1 MVNKQVEAKAKAMNI
16 SVFALLSGVG
26 VLLAQIAWNRQLL
39 LITGGSIDATA
50 VVLSAFMLGLGFG
63 GRYFGRRAEQSTNPV
78 SVLRF
83 AAAGASLCSFVPLVI
98 APLVTALYPALY
110 SSGLQFPARF
120 VIALLMIFPA
130 TFFAGGIVP
139 AMARL
144 VEGRGG
150 AARVSRLYGL
160 NSLGSALGGFL
171 AGFLL
176 LEAIG
181 ITLTLVVGAALT
193 IVSLLLIKSSIFHVT
208 SIQNADH
215 GVKPGMFF
223 LLVYFASG
231 MLALSWEM
239 VWSRQLTFV
248 LGNSTYAFATMG
260 MMVLLGIGIGSIAGK
275 RLADST
281 CNPLISFGVV
291 QVLLGVASVIPLTAL
306 GSFLSISEKMNF
318 FNGWPGI
325 ISGDII
331 TAMFY
336 MLPSTVLMGA
346 TFPLMVKA
354 AAREQQLGEDVGI
367 LSMANCLGAA
377 VGPILAS
384 QVLFRFL
391 GVTPAVLL
399 LSCLNASVGFFAF
412 WKSRKL
418 MMSLL
423 APVGAVVS
431 VLLVLS
437 ARPPGS
443 KTPPGMTLA
452 YFEEGRTATVA
463 VFGREWDNHRSLR
476 INGVEEVPVDQAS
489 LEAFYLLG
497 HLPWGYNPEAKTAMA
512 VALGGGITSGALLS
526 HPIDT
531 LVCAEI
537 CPEVVMASVQFE
549 QQNRRPDLDPRFELI
564 GDDGRNFL
572 LGADRKFDLIVC
584 DATHPGSSES
594 WLLYTEE
601 YYSLV
606 LSRLEPGG
614 IAAQWVPLHRLPVEE
629 LTRIIATWGR
639 VFPNVAVHPAGGR
652 HAILIGSAEPL
663 QLDIASMFRDS
674 IASEQLTETGFRA
687 DEPEFLQ
694 PLLSG
699 SEVFSII
706 ESPIKSNTDDLAP
719 CQFLIRKCR
728 GDPQQTI
735 GENLSLLLSLDTD
748 GDANPVYTGQ
758 IIYWNT
764 MLPQAAEYFRSEE
777 TPTAMGRRWLSAAL
791 STGAELLYNE
801 GRFQAALELADMAWE
816 ADPGWQRNLDLVIE
830 INRAQSYSQ
839 EEF

>member
-1 MVNKQVEAKAKAMNI
+1 MSFSI
-16 SVFALLSGVG
+16 FALLSGVG

-63 GRYFGRRAEQSTNPV
+63 GRYFGRRAEQSANPV
-78 SVLRF
+78 LTLRIT
-83 AAAGASLCSFVPLVI
+83 AAGAALCSFVPLLI
-98 APLVTALYPALY
+98 APLATTLYPALY
-110 SSGLQFPARF
+110 SSGLQLPARF

-139 AMARL
+139 SMARL
-144 VEGRGG
+144 VEGPGG

-171 AGFLL
+171 AGFIL

-181 ITLTLVVGAALT
+181 ITFTLILGAALT
-193 IVSLLLIKSSIFHVT
+193 IASLFLIKAPGLQAKCIKET
-208 SIQNADH
+208 DP

-223 LLVYFASG
+223 LWVYFASG

-260 MMVLLGIGIGSIAGK
+260 MMVLLGIGIGSIAGRRIAAAAGK
-275 RLADST
+275 
-281 CNPLISFGVV
+281 PLVSFGVV
-291 QVLLGVASVIPLTAL
+291 QVLLGVASVIPLMAL
-306 GSFLSISEKMNF
+306 GSFSSLSGKLSF
-318 FNGWPGI
+318 FSGWAGS
-325 ISGDII
+325 ISGDILA
-331 TAMFY
+331 AMVY
-336 MLPSTVLMGA
+336 MLPSTVLMGV

-354 AAREQQLGEDVGI
+354 AAREQKLGEDVGI
-367 LSMANCLGAA
+367 LSMANCMGAA
-377 VGPILAS
+377 AGPILAS

-391 GVTPAVLL
+391 GVTPSVLL
-399 LSCLNASVGFFAF
+399 LACMNASLGFFAF
-412 WKSRKL
+412 WKSRRL
-418 MMSLL
+418 MLSLL
-423 APVGAVVS
+423 APLGAIVS
-431 VLLVLS
+431 VILILG
-437 ARPPGS
+437 ARTPGS
-443 KTPPGMTLA
+443 KPPGGMNLVF
-452 YFEEGRTATVA
+452 FEEGRTATVA

-512 VALGGGITSGALLS
+512 VAMGGGITSGALLT

-537 CPEVVMASVQFE
+537 CPEVVLAAIHFE
-549 QQNRRPDLDPRFELI
+549 KQNQRPDLDPRFELV

-572 LGADRKFDLIVC
+572 LGSDRKFDLIVC

-614 IAAQWVPLHRLPVEE
+614 VAAQWVPLHRLPVEE
-629 LTRIIATWGR
+629 FTRIIATWSR
-639 VFPNVAVHPAGGR
+639 VFPDAAVHSAGGR
-652 HAILIGSAEPL
+652 HAILIGSAEIL
-663 QLDIASMFRDS
+663 QLDIASIFGDS
-674 IASEQLTETGFRA
+674 IAAEQLIATGFRE

-694 PLLSG
+694 PLLS
-699 SEVFSII
+699 SDELLLTV
-706 ESPIKSNTDDLAP
+706 ESPIRSNTDDLAP
-719 CQFLIRKCR
+719 CQFLIRKCQ

-735 GENLSLLLSLDTD
+735 GENMSLMLSLDAD
-748 GDANPVYTGQ
+748 GEASPVHIGQ

-764 MLPQAAEYFRSEE
+764 MLPQAAEFFRSEE
-777 TPTAMGRRWLSAAL
+777 VPSAMGRRWLSATL

-801 GRFQAALELADMAWE
+801 GRYREALELADMAWA
-816 ADPGWQRNLDLVIE
+816 ADPEWKRNIDLVIE
-830 INRAQSYSQ
+830 INRAQSYAQ
-839 EEF
+839 EEL

>member
-1 MVNKQVEAKAKAMNI
+1 MSI
-16 SVFALLSGVG
+16 SFFALLSGVG

-63 GRYFGRRAEQSTNPV
+63 GRYFGRKAEYSGNPV
-78 SVLRF
+78 SVLRLT
-83 AAAGASLCSFVPLVI
+83 AAGAAICSFIPLLI
-98 APLVTALYPALY
+98 APLAVAVYPTLYA
-110 SSGLQFPARF
+110 SGLQIPARF

-144 VEGRGG
+144 VEGQGG

-171 AGFLL
+171 AGFIL

-181 ITLTLVVGAALT
+181 ITLTLIAGAALT
-193 IVSLLLIKSSIFHVT
+193 IVSLALIKPAGFQT
-208 SIQNADH
+208 KRAGGADT

-223 LLVYFASG
+223 LSVYFISG

-260 MMVLLGIGIGSIAGK
+260 IMVLTGIGIGSIAG
-275 RLADST
+275 RRIATSAG
-281 CNPLISFGVV
+281 NPLASFGVV

-306 GSFLSISEKMNF
+306 SSFSLLSGKLSFFSGWAGST
-318 FNGWPGI
+318 
-325 ISGDII
+325 SGNIL
-331 TAMFY
+331 TAMIY
-336 MLPSTVLMGA
+336 MLPSTVLMGV

-354 AAREQQLGEDVGI
+354 AAREQKLGEDVGI
-367 LSMANCLGAA
+367 LSMANCMGAA
-377 VGPILAS
+377 AGPIIAS
-384 QVLFRFL
+384 QLLFRFL
-391 GVTPAVLL
+391 GVTPSVLL
-399 LSCLNASVGFFAF
+399 LACLNASLGFFAF
-412 WKSRKL
+412 WKSRKPML
-418 MMSLL
+418 SLL
-423 APVGAVVS
+423 APIGAAVS
-431 VLLVLS
+431 VFLVLGARAPGS
-437 ARPPGS
+437 RPPM
-443 KTPPGMTLA
+443 GMTLA
-452 YFEEGRTATVA
+452 FFKEGRTATVT
-463 VFGREWDNHRSLR
+463 VFSREWDSHRSLR

-497 HLPWGYNPEAKTAMA
+497 HLPWGYNPEAETAMA
-512 VALGGGITSGALLS
+512 VAMGGGITSGALLT
-526 HPIDT
+526 HPLDT

-537 CPEVVMASVQFE
+537 CPEVVLAAIHFE
-549 QQNRRPDLDPRFELI
+549 KQNQRPDLDPRFELV

-572 LGADRKFDLIVC
+572 LGSDRKFDLIVC

-614 IAAQWVPLHRLPVEE
+614 VAAQWVPLHRLPVEE
-629 LTRIIATWGR
+629 FTRIIVTWSR
-639 VFPNVAVHPAGGR
+639 IFPNVAVHSAGGR

-663 QLDIASMFRDS
+663 QLDIASIFRDS
-674 IASEQLTETGFRA
+674 VAAEQLTATGFRE

-694 PLLSG
+694 SLLSG
-699 SEVFSII
+699 NELLSII

-719 CQFLIRKCR
+719 CQFLIRKCQ
-728 GDPQQTI
+728 GDPQMTI
-735 GENLSLLLSLDTD
+735 GENMSLMLSLDTD
-748 GDANPVYTGQ
+748 GEATPVHIGQ
-758 IIYWNT
+758 IVYWNT
-764 MLPQAAEYFRSEE
+764 MLPQAAELFRSET

-791 STGAELLYNE
+791 STGSELLYNE
-801 GRFQAALELADMAWE
+801 GRYREALGLADMARE

-830 INRAQSYSQ
+830 INRTQSHAQ
-839 EEF
+839 EEL